1 MKQQIF
7 KRIEM
12 IGAVAVML
20 LSSFVYILTMEKSSS
35 LWDCPEFI
43 TTFDRLEVG
52 HPPGAPFY
60 MLVYNF
66 FSTIL
71 PVGSNH
77 VAIAANTVSALMSG
91 ATVML
96 LFLSISHLVR
106 RCFVRTEEEEAEGR
120 LRSYVGYVALGAA
133 FVGSLLYAFT
143 DTFWYSAVEAEVYSF
158 SSLFTALVFY
168 LMLKWEAAAD
178 SSTAD
183 RWIVGIAY
191 LMGLSIGVHLLN
203 LLCLPAMGLIYYYKK
218 SSNPTLKGSV
228 LALFGS
234 FALIAIIMFGIV
246 QGAPAVAGVVEL
258 FTVNF
263 LGLPFNSGL
272 ILYLLLLSVLL
283 IWGYVESI
291 RIESKRRV
299 MQAIFLVV
307 VVLLGI
313 PFMGSSWIVSLLI
326 IGLVGWWAFT
336 RPSFTS
342 KLMNL
347 AMLCSAVFFIG
358 VSTYGVILIRANSD
372 IQLNQNNPSDVF
384 TLKRYVAREQ
394 YGSTP
399 HLYGKTFASLP
410 ERNSDGSTKFKES
423 VQWQRASKMSE
434 TEKDRYEKL
443 TIQEPVYRSD
453 MNMFFPRVFN
463 STQAHFP
470 QGYKMWSDFKG
481 QTMNVNDGGQMKT
494 VVVPTFGDNL
504 TYFFR
509 YQIGYMYWRYFMWNF
524 SGRQNDLSGQ
534 GEATRGNWITGF
546 TPLDSALL
554 GIDMESMPEHMKQN
568 KGYNRYFMLPFLLG
582 LLGIFFLLV
591 SKNASRSSKSME
603 TLFIVFMLFFMTG
616 LAIILYLN
624 QPPYQVRERDY
635 TFAAS
640 FYAFSIWIAFG
651 VAYVSEIIDHYAFK
665 GKGDKKAPI
674 IATLFCMFVPA
685 LVFAQNYD
693 DHNRHGRTLASDF
706 GYNYLES
713 CEPNGIIFCNGDN
726 DTFPLWYAQE
736 VEGVRRDLRV
746 CNTSYLQADWYVDQ
760 MKKDMYDS
768 KALPI
773 SWHPNQYAG
782 EKLSVIYVVP
792 LLQDTVPL
800 GRALDYASSTD
811 PKNKKLPNIDRQIDY
826 IPTETLSLE
835 YNPEDLIA
843 KGAIYPSDTA
853 FIPASQKMIFNMK
866 GKQLLGKHESVILNI
881 MANNNFERPV
891 YYCTTV
897 PDSEYVGMK
906 PYFRQTGL
914 AYRVLPFR
922 AGDSIVTQVDTER
935 MYENVMRKFRWGGAD
950 RKGVYMDENA
960 RRMFEGYRTEVFS
973 VLANAL
979 VAKGDTVRAQEV
991 LRKGLEVLPEDVIP
1005 HTRTSIPLVD
1015 ALYQAGMNDEALAL
1029 SKTMMSQSL
1038 AVLHWAMA
1046 QPINGQDGSSRE
1058 IDEAL
1063 LVSTTIARIN
1073 KVYNEEF
1080 YKAVEA
1086 EVLKYL
1092 KYFGGNS

>member
-12 IGAVAVML
+12 IGAVVVML
-20 LSSFVYILTMEKSSS
+20 LSSIVYILTMEKSSS

-71 PVGSNH
+71 PIGSNH

-106 RCFVRTEEEEAEGR
+106 RCFVRSEEEQAEGR
-120 LRSYVGYVALGAA
+120 MGGYMSYVVLGSAL
-133 FVGSLLYAFT
+133 VGSLLYAFT

-203 LLCLPAMGLIYYYKK
+203 LLCLPAMGLIYYYKR
-218 SSNPTLKGSV
+218 SPNPTFKGSIG
-228 LALFGS
+228 ALLGS
-234 FALIAIIMFGIV
+234 FALIAIVMFGIV
-246 QGAPAVAGVVEL
+246 QGAPAVAGMFEL
-258 FTVNF
+258 FTVNL

-272 ILYLLLLSVLL
+272 ILYLIVLSLLLIV
-283 IWGYVESI
+283 GYVESI
-291 RIESKRRV
+291 RIEPRRRL

-307 VVLLGI
+307 VILMGI
-313 PFMGSSWIVSLLI
+313 PFMGSSWIVPVLI
-326 IGLVGWWAFT
+326 IALVAWWAFT

-347 AMLCSAVFFIG
+347 AMLCLAVFFVG

-384 TLKRYVAREQ
+384 TLKRYLSREQ

-399 HLYGKTFASLP
+399 HLYGKTYASLP

-423 VQWQRASKMSE
+423 VQWQRASKSSE
-434 TEKDRYEKL
+434 TDKDRYEKL
-443 TIQEPVYRSD
+443 TVQEPVYRSD
-453 MNMFFPRVFN
+453 MNMLFPRVFN

-470 QGYKMWSDFKG
+470 QGYKMWSDHKG
-481 QTMNVNDGGQMKT
+481 RTMSVNDGGQMKT

-509 YQIGYMYWRYFMWNF
+509 YQVGYMYWRYFMWNF
-524 SGRQNDLSGQ
+524 SGRQNDLAGQ
-534 GEATRGNWITGF
+534 GEATRGNWITGI
-546 TPLDSALL
+546 TPLDNILL
-554 GIDMESMPEHMKQN
+554 GIDLDSMPEHMKQN
-568 KGYNRYFMLPFLLG
+568 KGQNKYFMLPFLLG

-591 SKNASRSSKSME
+591 SRNASKSPKSLE

-616 LAIILYLN
+616 LAIILYIN
-624 QPPYQVRERDY
+624 QSPYQVRERDY

-651 VAYVSEIIDHYAFK
+651 VAYISEIIDYYVFK
-665 GKGDKKAPI
+665 GTESKKAPI
-674 IATLFCMFVPA
+674 IATLLCMFVPA

-713 CEPNGIIFCNGDN
+713 CDPNGIIFCNGDN

-792 LLQDTVPL
+792 ILQDTV
-800 GRALDYASSTD
+800 ALDKALDFATSTD
-811 PKNKKLPNIDRQIDY
+811 PKNKTLPNVNRQIDY
-826 IPTETLSLE
+826 IPTETFSLQ
-835 YNPEDLIA
+835 YDPDDLIR
-843 KGAIYPSDTA
+843 KGAIYPADTA
-853 FIPASQKMIFNMK
+853 FIPTSRKMIFNMK
-866 GKQLLGKHESVILNI
+866 EKQLLGKHESVILNI
-881 MANNNFERPV
+881 MANNNFERPI

-922 AGDSIVTQVDTER
+922 AGDSIATQVDTER
-935 MYENVMRKFRWGGAD
+935 MYDNVMNKFRWGGAD

-960 RRMFEGYRTEVFS
+960 RRMFEGYRTEVFA

-991 LRKGLEVLPEDVIP
+991 LKKGLQVLPAEVIP
-1005 HTRTSIPLVD
+1005 HTRTSIPMVD
-1015 ALYQAGMNDEALAL
+1015 ALYNAGMKEEALAL
-1029 SKTMMSQSL
+1029 SKEMVSRSLDILRWAASQS
-1038 AVLHWAMA
+1038 
-1046 QPINGQDGSSRE
+1046 IDGQTGSSRE

-1073 KVYNEEF
+1073 KIYNEEY
-1080 YKAVEA
+1080 YKSIEPD
-1086 EVLKYL
+1086 VLKYL
-1092 KYFGGNS
+1092 SYFGGNS